1 MKVKKLTVDQLN
13 KLCEYLFTK
22 RLSASNRDEWQK
34 YVDMSDEV
42 NKELQSRT
50 VKA

>member
-13 KLCEYLFTK
+13 KLREYLFTK
-22 RLSASNRDEWQK
+22 RLTATSRDDWQK
-34 YVDMSDEV
+34 YADMSDEV
-42 NKELQSRT
+42 SKELQSRI